1 MNKSI
6 FVRQE
11 LPALSDVEEKVLRE
25 WEELG
30 FFKPVGYT
38 PDREPFYSDR
48 TLERI
53 VRVRGLLGL
62 GYGPEEILKIV
73 KKVGLPGI
81 HDGKNDSLRGSDYLT
96 VGDLAEKADISPR
109 TLKHWEDK
117 GIIEPQMRSGG
128 GFRLYSK
135 SYIELCRRIKDLQLF
150 GYTLEEIKAL
160 SDLVRDF
167 LAIQN
172 GATALSDTDG
182 AAKLDLM
189 LAEVQSLQDKMRLL
203 RAGIGRWEALIRK
216 SKKEVLGIKEKLRKR
231 SKKKKGKKA

>member
-1 MNKSI
+1 MDKNI
-6 FVRQE
+6 FVREE
-11 LPALSDVEEKVLRE
+11 LLTRAGMEENILQQ

-38 PDREPFYSDR
+38 DRRVPFYSDK
-48 TLERI
+48 TMERI
-53 VRVRGLLGL
+53 ARVRGLLGL
-62 GYGPEEILKIV
+62 GYGPEEILKIM

-81 HDGKNDSLRGSDYLT
+81 KGGKNDSPRGSDYLT

-117 GIIEPQMRSGG
+117 GIIEPQMRSEG

-135 SYIELCRRIKDLQLF
+135 SYVELCRRIKDLQLF
-150 GYTLEEIKAL
+150 GYTLEEIKAV

-172 GATALSDTDG
+172 GSDGFSDADG
-182 AAKLDLM
+182 AAKLDGM
-189 LAEVQSLQDKMRLL
+189 LAEVRSLHDKMRLL
-203 RAGIGRWEALIRK
+203 RAGIDRWEGLIRK
-216 SKKEVLGIKEKLRKR
+216 SKKEVLGLREKLRKR
-231 SKKKKGKKA
+231 SRGKKRKKP